1 MKCMYVRASLHSWI
15 KVTDL
20 YQKYMMEMI
29 DERRYV
35 QDDDLRAD
43 LFSLLM
49 SALDDGDEQATDREL
64 TGKRLPTVFY

>member
-1 MKCMYVRASLHSWI
+1 
-15 KVTDL
+15 
-20 YQKYMMEMI
+20 MEMI